1 MDVKESEI
9 YTTVIGLIADKLPV
23 RQAWGRVISQ
33 FGHNPFEGRNARQRR
48 ENFEKLYDNFTK
60 YPASARLAVLTA
72 RRKEFVA
79 DLVQAAMSCD
89 VPAEDVEDYA
99 QAFKRAENYPG
110 AIPDALELM
119 AEFDA
124 PRAKALL
131 ERARGLW
138 NELQVKESEDATTTE
153 APVQP

>member
-1 MDVKESEI
+1 MGALDPKESEI
-9 YTTVIGLIADKLPV
+9 YTSVLSFVAAKRPV
-23 RQAWGRVISQ
+23 REAWNAIKTLYGQ
-33 FGHNPFEGRNARQRR
+33 NPFEGRTARDRKA
-48 ENFEKLYDNFTK
+48 NFEKLYENFTK

-110 AIPDALELM
+110 SIPDALELM

-138 NELQVKESEDATTTE
+138 NELQVKESEDAE
-153 APVQP
+153 KAV